1 MSKYLDG
8 KSIQDIREEG
18 RRQTFDR
25 MRRTQRLDAEQRA
38 RCTAEEESAKL
49 SPAEE
54 TKQLLSQLTDKVN
67 GIVVGSPH
75 ATTDL
80 LDTVKRIITVLDY
93 LIAQTSAPHISGR
106 KEFPDGREEEHD
118 PEEEVTGETAIKVQ
132 D

>member
-25 MRRTQRLDAEQRA
+25 MRRTQLLDAEQRA
-38 RCTAEEESAKL
+38 RTAAEEEAAKL

-54 TKQLLSQLTDKVN
+54 TKQLLSQLKDKVN

-93 LIAQTSAPHISGR
+93 LMTQVDS
-106 KEFPDGREEEHD
+106 E
-118 PEEEVTGETAIKVQ
+118 
-132 D
+132 

>member
-38 RCTAEEESAKL
+38 RTATEEEVAKL

-54 TKQLLSQLTDKVN
+54 TKLLLSQLKDKAN
-67 GIVVGSPH
+67 SIVIGGPY
-75 ATTDL
+75 AIGDI
-80 LDTVKRIITVLDY
+80 LDTVKGVIAVLDY
-93 LIAQTSAPHISGR
+93 LMDQT
-106 KEFPDGREEEHD
+106 KTE
-118 PEEEVTGETAIKVQ
+118 
-132 D
+132 